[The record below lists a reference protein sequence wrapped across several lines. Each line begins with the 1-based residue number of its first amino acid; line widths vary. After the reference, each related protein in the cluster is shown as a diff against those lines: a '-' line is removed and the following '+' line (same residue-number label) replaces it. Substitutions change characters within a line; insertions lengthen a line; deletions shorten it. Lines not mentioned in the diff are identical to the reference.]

1 MLLSDFYSE
10 MKERMERDFNDYLAS
25 ASLDRLKGITDEA
38 NFVDAENLTLAIF
51 PSTVSG
57 ETASFTENGM
67 VVSTTMMLYVNDTYG
82 LDEKILTFR
91 YFDAFI
97 TWFRE
102 NNPLF
107 SQYDTIDNAVLL
119 NMNENAD
126 FNGFV
131 IELKSRI
138 YTDMD
143 YS

>member
-1 MLLSDFYSE
+1 MLLDDFYSE
-10 MKERMERDFNDYLAS
+10 MKERIEGDFNDYLAS
-25 ASLDRLKGITDEA
+25 ASLDRLKEITDEA
-38 NFVDAENLTLAIF
+38 NFIDKENLTLAIF

-57 ETASFTENGM
+57 ETVSYSDGGM
-67 VVSTTMMLYVNDTYG
+67 AISTTLMLYVNDTYG

-107 SQYDTIDNAVLL
+107 SQYDAIDNAVLL

-131 IELKSRI
+131 VELKSRI

-143 YS
+143 YT